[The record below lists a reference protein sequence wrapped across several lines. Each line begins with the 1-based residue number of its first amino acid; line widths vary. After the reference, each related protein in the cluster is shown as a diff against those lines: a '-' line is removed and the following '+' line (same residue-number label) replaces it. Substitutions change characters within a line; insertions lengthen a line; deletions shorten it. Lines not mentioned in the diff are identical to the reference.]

1 MAHFARIDDD
11 NTVRQVIVIS
21 DDDSSTEEDGQA
33 FIASLGLAGTWV
45 QTSYNTNGAVH
56 ALGGIPFRY
65 NYAGTGYT
73 YDADREAF
81 IPPKPYDS
89 WVLVD
94 ETCLWEAP
102 VAMPDDGN
110 DYTWNEA
117 TTSWV
122 AV

>member
-1 MAHFARIDDD
+1 MAHFARIDDT
-11 NTVRQVIVIS
+11 NIVRQVIVVS
-21 DDDSSTEEDGQA
+21 DADSATEEDGQA
-33 FIASLGLAGTWV
+33 FIASVGLAGTWV

-110 DYTWNEA
+110 DYAWDEA